1 MEQLQSAPH
10 LKAINRAI
18 GIDKM
23 VLATVRKAND
33 MIAHEL
39 GMGNE
44 ALTGLL
50 TSFVSWD
57 LKTNRPQLVVD
68 FGATFLKSVWV
79 S

>member
-1 MEQLQSAPH
+1 
-10 LKAINRAI
+10 
-18 GIDKM
+18 
-23 VLATVRKAND
+23 ATVRKAND

-68 FGATFLKSVWV
+68 FGETFLESLWV
-79 S
+79 V